1 MHNIAKNK
9 HHVGEEVAN
18 AVTHGLGALA
28 AVVALVL
35 MLIKATPVLS
45 GVNFAAVAIYGGSL
59 VLLFLCSTLYHSF
72 THLPSGAWLQRLD
85 HSAIFFADCGYLYP
99 ISNDCFTYTASAT
112 VIDGVVGH
120 CVCRGDD

>member
-1 MHNIAKNK
+1 MHNVAKNK

-72 THLPSGAWLQRLD
+72 THLPSGAFRSLRY
-85 HSAIFFADCGYLYP
+85 FFADCGYLYP